1 MTAEQVPV
9 SDSPLA
15 SLARCEHLL
24 DLLDVA
30 AAGQNGL
37 IFLED
42 GIDATPLKVTY
53 AELRDRAKVRLPENH
68 ITELSLTKAIDIWNC
83 FAQI

>member
-1 MTAEQVPV
+1 MTAEQLPV

-15 SLARCEHLL
+15 SPARCEHLL

-42 GIDATPLKVTY
+42 GLDATPLKVTY
-53 AELRDRAKVRLPENH
+53 AELRDRAKVRTSEDHGTGLPLIKLIE
-68 ITELSLTKAIDIWNC
+68 IWHC
-83 FAQI
+83 VA

>member
-1 MTAEQVPV
+1 MTAEQVLV
-9 SDSPLA
+9 SYSPLA
-15 SLARCEHLL
+15 SPARCEHLL

-37 IFLED
+37 IILED

-53 AELRDRAKVRLPENH
+53 AELRDRAKVRVSRNH
-68 ITELSLTKAIDIWNC
+68 VTELSLTKPVEIWHRL
-83 FAQI
+83 A

>member
-9 SDSPLA
+9 SDNPLA
-15 SLARCEHLL
+15 LPARCDHLL
-24 DLLDVA
+24 DLLDAA

-37 IFLED
+37 IFLDD

-53 AELRDRAKVRLPENH
+53 AELRDQAKVRMFETH
-68 ITELSLTKAIDIWNC
+68 ITELKLTTPIEIRHR
-83 FAQI
+83 FA

>member
-15 SLARCEHLL
+15 SPAQYEHLL
-24 DLLDVA
+24 DLLDA

-37 IFLED
+37 VFLED
-42 GIDATPLKVTY
+42 GVDATPLKVTY
-53 AELRDRAKVRLPENH
+53 AELRDRAKVR
-68 ITELSLTKAIDIWNC
+68 
-83 FAQI
+83 

>member
-1 MTAEQVPV
+1 MTDEQVPV
-9 SDSPLA
+9 SDGPSASP
-15 SLARCEHLL
+15 ARCEHLL

-53 AELRDRAKVRLPENH
+53 AELRDRAKVRMSENH
-68 ITELSLTKAIDIWNC
+68 VDELLLTTW
-83 FAQI
+83 

>member
-9 SDSPLA
+9 SNCPLVSP
-15 SLARCEHLL
+15 ARCEHLL

-42 GIDATPLKVTY
+42 GIDAAPLKVTY
-53 AELRDRAKVRLPENH
+53 AELRDRAKVRISENNVK
-68 ITELSLTKAIDIWNC
+68 ELLLTI
-83 FAQI
+83 Q

>member
-15 SLARCEHLL
+15 SPARCEHLL

-37 IFLED
+37 IVLED

-53 AELRDRAKVRLPENH
+53 AELRDRARVRVSKNH
-68 ITELSLTKAIDIWNC
+68 ITELSLTKPVEVWHRLA
-83 FAQI
+83 

>member
-1 MTAEQVPV
+1 MTAEQVLV

-15 SLARCEHLL
+15 PPARCEHLL

-37 IFLED
+37 IVLEN

-53 AELRDRAKVRLPENH
+53 AELRDRAKVCV
-68 ITELSLTKAIDIWNC
+68 S
-83 FAQI
+83 

>member
-9 SDSPLA
+9 SGTPLA
-15 SLARCEHLL
+15 SPARCEHFL

-37 IFLED
+37 IVLED

-53 AELRDRAKVRLPENH
+53 AELRDRAKVCVFENR
-68 ITELSLTKAIDIWNC
+68 ITNYH
-83 FAQI
+83 

>member
-9 SDSPLA
+9 SNSRLA
-15 SLARCEHLL
+15 SPTRCEHLL

-30 AAGQNGL
+30 ATDQNGL

-42 GIDATPLKVTY
+42 GTDATPMKVTY
-53 AELRDRAKVRLPENH
+53 AELRDRAKVRIPEDH
-68 ITELSLTKAIDIWNC
+68 GTELPLMKLIEIWHC
-83 FAQI
+83 AA

>member
-9 SDSPLA
+9 SNSPLA
-15 SLARCEHLL
+15 SPARCEHLL

-37 IFLED
+37 IVLED

-53 AELRDRAKVRLPENH
+53 AELRDRAKVCVSMNY
-68 ITELSLTKAIDIWNC
+68 ITELSLTKPVEIWHRL
-83 FAQI
+83 A

>member
-1 MTAEQVPV
+1 MTAEQIPV
-9 SDSPLA
+9 SDSPLV
-15 SLARCEHLL
+15 LPARCEHLL

-53 AELRDRAKVRLPENH
+53 AELRDRAKVRLSENYVD
-68 ITELSLTKAIDIWNC
+68 ELLLTNSVEIWH
-83 FAQI
+83 FLA

>member
-9 SDSPLA
+9 TDSPLA
-15 SLARCEHLL
+15 SPARCEHLL

-37 IFLED
+37 IVLED

-53 AELRDRAKVRLPENH
+53 AELRDRAKVRVSKNH
-68 ITELSLTKAIDIWNC
+68 ITELSLTKPVEVWHRLA
-83 FAQI
+83 

>member
-9 SDSPLA
+9 SNITLA
-15 SLARCEHLL
+15 SPAQCEHLL
-24 DLLDVA
+24 DLLDVAA

-53 AELRDRAKVRLPENH
+53 AELRDRAKVRISEDNVN
-68 ITELSLTKAIDIWNC
+68 ELLLTV
-83 FAQI
+83 

>member
-15 SLARCEHLL
+15 SPTRCEHLL

-42 GIDATPLKVTY
+42 GMDATPLKVTY
-53 AELRDRAKVRLPENH
+53 AELRDRAKVRKFEGH
-68 ITELSLTKAIDIWNC
+68 VTELPLTWAIEIWYC
-83 FAQI
+83 LA

>member
-1 MTAEQVPV
+1 MTAEQIPESNSLLV
-9 SDSPLA
+9 SPA
-15 SLARCEHLL
+15 QCEHLL

-42 GIDATPLKVTY
+42 DIDATPLKVIY
-53 AELRDRAKVRLPENH
+53 AELRDRAKV
-68 ITELSLTKAIDIWNC
+68 DI
-83 FAQI
+83 

>member
-1 MTAEQVPV
+1 MTAEQAPV
-9 SDSPLA
+9 SDSALA
-15 SLARCEHLL
+15 SPARCRHLL

-42 GIDATPLKVTY
+42 GIDATPLKMTY
-53 AELRDRAKVRLPENH
+53 AELRDRAKVRISENY
-68 ITELSLTKAIDIWNC
+68 INVIPLTN
-83 FAQI
+83 

>member
-9 SDSPLA
+9 SDSPLT
-15 SLARCEHLL
+15 SPTPCEHLL

-37 IFLED
+37 ILLED
-42 GIDATPLKVTY
+42 GMDATPLKVTY
-53 AELRDRAKVRLPENH
+53 AELRDRAKVRE
-68 ITELSLTKAIDIWNC
+68 IESQVTELPMTWSIEIWYC
-83 FAQI
+83 LA